1 MTIEDGDSDIAVEE
15 LRQNEFDTS
24 PSGGAGYAAIKE
36 AKKYPECKIDKNSK
50 ILIILTEKPA

>member
-1 MTIEDGDSDIAVEE
+1 MKMQTLQLKE
-15 LRQNEFDTS
+15 LRQNDFDTS

-36 AKKYPECKIDKNSK
+36 AKKYPECGIDKNSK